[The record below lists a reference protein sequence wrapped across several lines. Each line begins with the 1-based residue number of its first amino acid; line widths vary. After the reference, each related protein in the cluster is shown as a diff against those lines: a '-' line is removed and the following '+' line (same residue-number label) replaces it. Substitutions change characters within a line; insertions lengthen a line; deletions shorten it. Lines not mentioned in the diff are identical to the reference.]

1 MFTVLHTAAGIIV
14 VAVLPDVNVIGED
27 RLYSLFDMVPP
38 DVEVMYT
45 FVTCTEVARFGK
57 GPAWIATFKPMLL
70 QNADFIINGEK
81 PEEVKVTLE
90 EGLKIPMLYRITATM
105 TMIRIAQP

>member
-45 FVTCTEVARFGK
+45 FVRV
-57 GPAWIATFKPMLL
+57 
-70 QNADFIINGEK
+70 D
-81 PEEVKVTLE
+81 
-90 EGLKIPMLYRITATM
+90 
-105 TMIRIAQP
+105 